1 VVPFQPAGRPP
12 DLLHFL
18 LVPSSV
24 LFHTAGMSRYW
35 RLRILRHLLLAAVS
49 GGLSWGVFRLV
60 HSVDFRHNLSMG
72 TAYAALA
79 LTVLALALGPWNVLR
94 ARPNPISFDL
104 RRDVGIWAG
113 IMAIFHTVVGLQV
126 HLRGRMYL
134 YFVKRLHPLTWRRD
148 QFGAA
153 NYTGLLS
160 ALLFLGL
167 LALSN
172 DWSLRRLGRNRWKNL
187 QRWTYLASALMVTHG
202 FFFQAVEK
210 RHAPYVWTLIAAAAA
225 TVALQLA
232 GLWRHSVSR

>member
-1 VVPFQPAGRPP
+1 
-12 DLLHFL
+12 
-18 LVPSSV
+18 
-24 LFHTAGMSRYW
+24 MSRYW
-35 RLRILRHLLLAAVS
+35 RQRLIRHGWLAGVS

-79 LTVLALALGPWNVLR
+79 LTVLALGLGPWNVLR
-94 ARPNPISFDL
+94 GKPNPVSFDL

-113 IMAIFHTVVGLQV
+113 LMAVFHTVVGLQV

-172 DWSLRRLGRNRWKNL
+172 DWTLRRLGRRRWKSL
-187 QRWTYLASALMVTHG
+187 QRWTYVAGGLMVGHG
-202 FFFQAVEK
+202 FIFQAIEK
-210 RHAPYVWTLIAAAAA
+210 RHAAYVWTVIVVVAGTL
-225 TVALQLA
+225 ALQLA
-232 GLWRHSVSR
+232 GLWRQRHPSAR

>member
-1 VVPFQPAGRPP
+1 
-12 DLLHFL
+12 
-18 LVPSSV
+18 
-24 LFHTAGMSRYW
+24 MSRYW
-35 RLRILRHLLLAAVS
+35 RQRLVRHGWLAGVS

-79 LTVLALALGPWNVLR
+79 LTALALGLGPWNVLR
-94 ARPNPISFDL
+94 RRPNPVSFDL

-113 IMAIFHTVVGLQV
+113 LMAVLHTVVGLQV

-167 LALSN
+167 LVLSN
-172 DWSLRRLGRNRWKNL
+172 DWTLRRLGRRRWKNL
-187 QRWTYLASALMVTHG
+187 QRWTYAAGGLMVVHG
-202 FFFQAVEK
+202 FIFQAIEK
-210 RHAPYVWTLIAAAAA
+210 RHVPYVGAVIVVVAGTL
-225 TVALQLA
+225 ALQLA
-232 GLWRHSVSR
+232 GLWRQRHPIAR